1 MSAQNGAYTAMN
13 LDSSIST
20 ASAAAPIKQRRPPHR
35 IWPVQEKRRIVEEA
49 LAPGASVA
57 EVARRNGLNTNM
69 IFRWRRE
76 YRMGRYGPEAHEP
89 QGPNFIPVGVIG
101 DDGRIVRS
109 DILDVKAK
117 PAPVNPPPL
126 QIEGTV
132 AKPSLPPSPVEK
144 PAQRVDLELPNKTRL
159 TFDPNIDEAVF
170 RRLIA
175 MVKDAA

>member
-1 MSAQNGAYTAMN
+1 MN
-13 LDSSIST
+13 LDSSISAT
-20 ASAAAPIKQRRPPHR
+20 SPEPLVKQKRPSPR
-35 IWPVQEKRRIVEEA
+35 IWSIQDKRRVVEQA

-69 IFRWRRE
+69 VFRWRRE
-76 YRMGRYGPEAHEP
+76 YRMGRYGPEAREP

-109 DILDVKAK
+109 AILDVKAR
-117 PAPVNPPPL
+117 PALTDPPL

-132 AKPSLPPSPVEK
+132 AKPTPPPSLIER

>member
-1 MSAQNGAYTAMN
+1 MN

-20 ASAAAPIKQRRPPHR
+20 ASAAPPIKQKRPPHR
-35 IWPVQEKRRIVEEA
+35 VWSVQDKRRIVEEA
-49 LAPGASVA
+49 LVPGASVA
-57 EVARRNGLNTNM
+57 AVGRRHSVNTNM
-69 IFRWRRE
+69 IFRWRIE
-76 YRMGRYGPEAHEP
+76 YRKGAYGPTPPESTG
-89 QGPNFIPVGVIG
+89 QNFIPVGVIG
-101 DDGRIVRS
+101 DDGHIVRS

-132 AKPSLPPSPVEK
+132 ANPNPPPPRVEK

-175 MVKDAA
+175 MVKDAT